1 MFSFADMRLL
11 FGNFVFA
18 VHVLRNVPAFMHM
31 MARKTIT
38 LTSNPS
44 RQPPSPV
51 SQRTA
56 GSRPQTSRIYPFDC
70 AMNLSTKFLL
80 IIHRR
85 TAHLDFFF
93 TAINL
98 TAGLEQRM
106 PVILCP
112 HTRFRQHGRSLT
124 CSADRYKPRPIL
136 PHMST
141 RKCTSSS
148 FHSRIVLLW
157 TGSYVEDC
165 EFLRCRFELVQSSRE
180 LPSTEVPSRRFGC
193 PQL

>member
-1 MFSFADMRLL
+1 MFSLADMRLL

-18 VHVLRNVPAFMHM
+18 VHVLRNIPAFMHM
-31 MARKTIT
+31 TCETIT

-44 RQPPSPV
+44 WQPPSPV

-56 GSRPQTSRIYPFDC
+56 RCCPQTSHIYPFDC
-70 AMNLSTKFLL
+70 AMKLLTIFLL
-80 IIHRR
+80 IIHCL
-85 TAHLDFFF
+85 TAHLDFFS
-93 TAINL
+93 TAINI

-112 HTRFRQHGRSLT
+112 HTRFRQHGLSLT

-136 PHMST
+136 PHIST

-148 FHSRIVLLW
+148 FHSRIVLLC
-157 TGSYVEDC
+157 TESYVEDC
-165 EFLRCRFELVQSSRE
+165 EFLRWRLKLVQSSRE
-180 LPSTEVPSRRFGC
+180 LPSIP
-193 PQL
+193 